1 MPYQGAISGLRPAS
15 CHGPKGLPWDDQA
28 DDEQKDML
36 LNLSATE
43 MKKAGTLDF
52 LGRGKGSGKGWKGA
66 GRVFFVL
73 FMVSSLVW
81 NGV

>member
-1 MPYQGAISGLRPAS
+1 MNFAAELGR
-15 CHGPKGLPWDDQA
+15 DDHHQA

-43 MKKAGTLDF
+43 MKKAGTEVCRFLMFF
-52 LGRGKGSGKGWKGA
+52 LGFDLGYQGYHGLYW
-66 GRVFFVL
+66 L
-73 FMVSSLVW
+73 LVY